1 MKIYNSVN
9 PEFRVNLPRVQFF
22 SDNPVFNQK
31 VLERLARSLLLKGR
45 PRRIISTPG
54 SDTYYVRGSRGIRY
68 EVVLGKAE
76 RRGYCTCPDFQRNLR
91 IAEEKGYDSVLPCK
105 HILKI
110 LAYRRA
116 TRK

>member
-1 MKIYNSVN
+1 MIYNQVN
-9 PEFRVNLPRVQFF
+9 PEFRVNLPRVQFS

-31 VLERLARSLLLKGR
+31 VLQRLYRALFLKGR
-45 PRRIISTPG
+45 PQRIISTAG

-76 RRGYCTCPDFQRNLR
+76 RRAYCTCPDFQRNMK
-91 IAEEKGYDSVLPCK
+91 IAEMKGYDSVIPCK